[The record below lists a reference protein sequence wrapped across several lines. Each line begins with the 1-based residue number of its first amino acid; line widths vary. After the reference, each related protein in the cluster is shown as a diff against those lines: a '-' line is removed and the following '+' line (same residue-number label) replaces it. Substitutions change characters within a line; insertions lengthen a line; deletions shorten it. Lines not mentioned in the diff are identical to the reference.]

1 MGLAYVFSLVVALGI
16 LLVQI
21 AMGGKGEGAH
31 DAHGGHE
38 AGEAE
43 AELEAGDHGGD
54 HADHADHA
62 DHGDHGGGGKDLKHV
77 EAEAG
82 FFGLFLSTRFWIFA
96 SLAFGMSGSLIHYL
110 NLAGPIT
117 TLLVALG
124 AGLSSG
130 LFTVLLFQAVKRTS
144 TSTTVHTTDAVGTVG
159 RVLVPC
165 GQGRLGKVRI
175 ELRGQSVDM
184 LAITEEGEIKRGEMI
199 LVEDVDGHTVRV
211 SRRPPELE

>member
-1 MGLAYVFSLVVALGI
+1 MGLTYVFALVVALGI
-16 LLVQI
+16 LLVQM

-31 DAHGGHE
+31 DAPDADGGHD

-54 HADHADHA
+54 HADHGDHA
-62 DHGDHGGGGKDLKHV
+62 GGGKDLKHA

-110 NLAGPIT
+110 NLAGPVT

-124 AGLSSG
+124 AGVASG
-130 LFTVLLFQAVKRTS
+130 LFTVLLFQAVKRSS
-144 TSTTVHTTDAVGTVG
+144 TSTTVHTTDAVGQVG
-159 RVLVPC
+159 RVLVAC
-165 GQGRLGKVRI
+165 KQGGMGKVRI

-184 LAITEEGEIKRGEMI
+184 LAITEEAEIKRGEMI
-199 LVEDVDGHTVRV
+199 LVEDVDGHTARV

>member
-1 MGLAYVFSLVVALGI
+1 MGLAYVFALVVALGI

-21 AMGGKGEGAH
+21 AMGGKDGAH
-31 DAHGGHE
+31 DAHGE

-54 HADHADHA
+54 HADHA
-62 DHGDHGGGGKDLKHV
+62 GGGKDLKHV

-96 SLAFGMSGSLIHYL
+96 SLAFGMSGSLIHYFG
-110 NLAGPIT
+110 LAGPVT
-117 TLLVALG
+117 TFLVAFG
-124 AGLSSG
+124 AGLASG
-130 LFTVLLFQAVKRTS
+130 LFTVLLFQAVKRSS
-144 TSTTVHTTDAVGTVG
+144 TSTTVHTTDAVGQIG
-159 RVLVPC
+159 RVLVAVR
-165 GQGRLGKVRI
+165 QGRMGKVRV

-184 LAITEEGEIKRGEMI
+184 LAVTEEAEIKRGEMI
-199 LVEDVDGHTVRV
+199 LIEDVDGHTVRV

>member
-1 MGLAYVFSLVVALGI
+1 MGLAYVFALVVALGI

-21 AMGGKGEGAH
+21 AMGGK
-31 DAHGGHE
+31 DGGHDGDGGHD

-54 HADHADHA
+54 HADH
-62 DHGDHGGGGKDLKHV
+62 GGGGKDLKHA
-77 EAEAG
+77 EADAG

-110 NLAGPIT
+110 NLASPIT
-117 TLLVALG
+117 TFLVALG
-124 AGLSSG
+124 AGLASG
-130 LFTVLLFQAVKRTS
+130 LFTVLLFQAVKRSS
-144 TSTTVHTTDAVGTVG
+144 TSTTVHTTDAVGQVG

-165 GQGRLGKVRI
+165 GQGRMGKVRI

-184 LAITEEGEIKRGEMI
+184 LATTEEGEIKRGEMI